1 MRCIFHWL
9 TPLPG
14 RGSHGIFVCAL
25 PEELV
30 KKMDI
35 DGDGKVSW
43 EEMRIAFAA
52 MKESEK
58 AHMRKVMKKIARKT
72 ITSMNISS
80 AHIVSAQP
88 QGGGGEAA
96 APAPKTNATRGPES
110 TSSVVPVIAGDAD
123 TGEP

>member
-1 MRCIFHWL
+1 
-9 TPLPG
+9 
-14 RGSHGIFVCAL
+14 
-25 PEELV
+25 
-30 KKMDI
+30 MDI

-58 AHMRKVMKKIARKT
+58 ARMRKVMKRM
-72 ITSMNISS
+72 TSMNISS